1 MTTINDTLDIPR
13 EAPKF
18 RSFSKP
24 FWEATRE
31 KKLLLQFDPAV
42 GKFQFYPRATSIY
55 TGRSNLEWREAS
67 GCGAVHSFTIA
78 RRGRPPFQGKEPFF
92 IAVVTLDEGVNVM
105 GNMVDCSPDEM
116 KIGLRVKPYWHALP
130 DGYHMLMF
138 TPER

>member
-1 MTTINDTLDIPR
+1 MTIINDTLDIPR
-13 EAPKF
+13 DAPKF

-24 FWEATRE
+24 FWDATRE

-55 TGRSNLEWREAS
+55 TGRRNLEWREAS
-67 GCGAVHSFTIA
+67 GRGAVHSFTVA

-92 IAVVTLDEGVNVM
+92 IAVVTLDESVNVM

-116 KIGLRVKPYWHALP
+116 RIGLRVKPYWHPLP

-138 TPER
+138 TPES

>member
-1 MTTINDTLDIPR
+1 MTIINDTRDVPR

-24 FWEATRE
+24 FWEATRD

-55 TGRSNLEWREAS
+55 TGRRALEWREAS
-67 GCGAVHSFTIA
+67 GRGAVHSFTVA
-78 RRGRPPFQGKEPFF
+78 RRARPPFQGKEPFF

-105 GNMVDCSPDEM
+105 GDMVNCAWDEM
-116 KIGLRVKPYWHALP
+116 KIGLRVKPYWHPLP
-130 DGYHMLMF
+130 DGFHMLMF
-138 TPER
+138 TPDR